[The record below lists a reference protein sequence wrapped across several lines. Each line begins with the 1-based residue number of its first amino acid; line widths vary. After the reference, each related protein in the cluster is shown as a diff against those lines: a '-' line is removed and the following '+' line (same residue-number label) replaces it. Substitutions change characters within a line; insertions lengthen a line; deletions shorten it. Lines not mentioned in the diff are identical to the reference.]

1 MKAVIYARFSCSK
14 QREESIEGQIRECT
28 AYAKRNGIE
37 IVGTYIDRAKSARTD
52 NRPQFRKMAED
63 SDLGLFDAVIVWK
76 LDRFSRNKEDTA
88 IYRKRLRKN
97 KIKLLSATEHIPEG
111 SGGIIFESV
120 LEGVAEYYS
129 ADLSEKVIRGHY
141 ENALKCKS
149 NGGTLPFGYML
160 DCEKHFIINPNTA
173 PYVLSSFQMYVD
185 GVTMKEIANNLN
197 FKGVHNTR
205 GTKFT
210 INSVS
215 KMLSNIRYTG
225 LYKYREIEVA
235 DGIPRIVPDEL
246 FNRVQEL
253 MAKNKKAPAKHKAE
267 DDYLLTTKL
276 FCGRCKGL
284 MVGESGTSKNLS
296 VYRYYKCTSAKKK
309 KTCDK
314 KALKKDWIENIVI
327 EKIVSVLWD
336 DELVAKLIKRIM
348 KLQKEENTTL
358 ITLQKQLS
366 ETNRGINNMLNA
378 IQQGIITE
386 STKDR
391 LNELETTKR
400 NIETEIT
407 KEQIKHAPITE
418 EQIQFWFE
426 CFKSYDITKL
436 EYRKRLVD
444 AFVNSIIVFDDRIE
458 FYFNYR
464 DSAETLS
471 LKDLDKCSDL
481 VDSLR
486 P

>member
-97 KIKLLSATEHIPEG
+97 KIELLSATEHIPEG

-129 ADLSEKVIRGHY
+129 ADLSEKVTRGQH
-141 ENALKCKS
+141 ENALKCKY
-149 NGGTLPFGYML
+149 NGGTLPFGYIVDNEKYFIL
-160 DCEKHFIINPNTA
+160 DPNTA
-173 PYVLSSFQMYVD
+173 PYVLSAFQMYAD

-197 FKGVHNTR
+197 FKGIRNTK
-205 GTKFT
+205 GTKFKT
-210 INSVS
+210 SSVS
-215 KMLSNIRYTG
+215 YMLSNIRYLG
-225 LYKYREIEVA
+225 IYKHKNYQKP
-235 DGIPRIVPDEL
+235 GGMPRIVSDEL
-246 FNRVQEL
+246 FHRVQEL
-253 MAKNKKAPAKHKAE
+253 KGKNKKAPAKNKAGV
-267 DDYLLTTKL
+267 DYLLTTKL
-276 FCGRCKGL
+276 FCGRCKSL
-284 MVGESGTSKNLS
+284 MVGESGTSKNSS
-296 VYRYYKCTSAKKK
+296 VYRYYKCASAKKR

-314 KALKKDWIENIVI
+314 KAIKKDWIENIVI
-327 EKIVSVLWD
+327 EKIVAVLWD
-336 DELVAKLIKRIM
+336 DELIEKVTKRIM

-386 STKDR
+386 STKNR

-418 EQIQFWFE
+418 EQIRFWFE
-426 CFKSYDITKL
+426 GFKSYDITKL

-464 DSAETLS
+464 DGVETLS

-481 VDSLR
+481 VDPLR